1 MPTPLSCSALRN
13 TKDRLQ
19 SGITLKSN
27 LEQSQVTYIVIL
39 RSWESAKVHW
49 TAKELKPTLNKQSD
63 SIHAKLFIKF
73 FFFIVF
79 YYFNTDILALV
90 FTYFIVG
97 HSRALILYL
106 SYVYFIR
113 FFLQLENDRREIEI
127 SFFIASF
134 YSEMCFKKLLIRH
147 RMKRKRLSS
156 YNIETTPVVFWGL
169 AEICVKLQFVSSL
182 KFFYYQPFSRPF
194 HCGRHWTFK
203 QTNKQTKKLWTEHLI
218 KCCGLLV
225 FW

>member
-1 MPTPLSCSALRN
+1 M
-13 TKDRLQ
+13 
-19 SGITLKSN
+19 
-27 LEQSQVTYIVIL
+27 
-39 RSWESAKVHW
+39 
-49 TAKELKPTLNKQSD
+49 
-63 SIHAKLFIKF
+63 
-73 FFFIVF
+73 VF
-79 YYFNTDILALV
+79 YYFNTYISALA

-203 QTNKQTKKLWTEHLI
+203 QTNKQTKKQTNTINLLLMTRSVTNFSPLLLRILWAYLLFCTNLHLTCLTWVNNCFLSFLLLTVSNPAISI
-218 KCCGLLV
+218 KWYECM
-225 FW
+225 